1 MVGPAIA
8 GNVLPRGASERRMIL
23 NADITED
30 KCSLLFEPGTLF
42 GSGPHRRVRRLL
54 TQIGHCEPVA
64 VSQAPSPECYV
75 TTRNHTGTS
84 WPADIILTSTA

>member
-8 GNVLPRGASERRMIL
+8 GTVLPRGASERRMIL

-42 GSGPHRRVRRLL
+42 LAKKFSAL
-54 TQIGHCEPVA
+54 A
-64 VSQAPSPECYV
+64 
-75 TTRNHTGTS
+75 
-84 WPADIILTSTA
+84 